1 MSREQRFYEGIGL
14 LRRNQV
20 LTQMLDEAAAEY
32 LGINLTDG
40 RVLDVIDQHG
50 RITAGE
56 LARELRL
63 STGAVTTLV
72 DRLERAG
79 YARRLADPDDRRRVL
94 IEVTPI
100 VGELSQQIYGS
111 PQEAFKTFAGYSDE
125 ELELLNRFQQASQE
139 WLEERLERIEKLN
152 AAKRSEG
159 GSRKGSA
166 RRDTSLEP

>member
-1 MSREQRFYEGIGL
+1 MSREERFYETLGL

-32 LGINLTDG
+32 LGINLTDA
-40 RVLDVIDQHG
+40 RAIDVIDQHG

-63 STGAVTTLV
+63 STGAITTLV

-79 YARRLADPDDRRRVL
+79 YARRVRDEEDRRRVL

-100 VGELSQQIYGS
+100 VHELSAKVYGT
-111 PQEAFKTFAGYSDE
+111 PEEALANAAHFSDE
-125 ELELLNRFQQASQE
+125 EADFLYRFQLMSKE
-139 WLEERLERIEKLN
+139 WLEERLARIERLN
-152 AAKRSEG
+152 AEKRSAE
-159 GSRKGSA
+159 S
-166 RRDTSLEP
+166 